1 MDPKIMQN
9 ADLETGQAN
18 ARFQLRDV
26 VAGYFVSRALQVAAQ
41 LDIASLLADEP
52 KTCEALA
59 NTTRTHAATLY
70 RLLRALASH
79 GIFSEDS
86 QRRFGNTELSELL
99 RSDVPGS
106 MRPMAL
112 FFGDEM
118 MLESW
123 QALRHSVTTGE
134 PAFEHVFGIQNFD
147 YLARHPDKAKIFDDA
162 MVSVSSM
169 MNPAIAKAYDFSVF
183 GTIVDIAGGYGST
196 LCTILNTY
204 SALRGVLFD
213 MPHVIPGANRYIAEQ
228 GVTDRCETM
237 AGDFFQSLPQGA
249 DAYFMK
255 HIIHDWDDERC
266 VKILRNCHVAMPS
279 HGKLLVCERVVP
291 SGNTPSYSKVSDLLM
306 LTMTPGGR
314 ERTEVEYRKLF
325 ESGGFKLSRLMP
337 TESEHTVLEGVK
349 I

>member
-1 MDPKIMQN
+1 MDPQITRK
-9 ADLETGQAN
+9 ADLETGQAKV
-18 ARFQLRDV
+18 RWQLRDV
-26 VAGYFVSRALQVAAQ
+26 VAGYFMSRALHVAAQ

-52 KTCEALA
+52 KTCEVLA

-79 GIFSEDS
+79 GIFTEDS
-86 QRRFGNTELSELL
+86 QRRFGNTELSDLL
-99 RSDVPGS
+99 RAGVPGS

-118 MLESW
+118 MLEPW
-123 QALRHSVTTGE
+123 HALRHSVTTGE
-134 PAFEHVFGIQNFD
+134 PAFEHVFGIQHFD

-162 MVSVSSM
+162 MVCVSSL

-196 LCTILNTY
+196 LCAILDAY
-204 SALRGVLFD
+204 PDLRGTLFD
-213 MPHVIPGANRYIAEQ
+213 MPHVIPGARRYIAEQ
-228 GVTDRCETM
+228 GVADRCETL
-237 AGDFFQSLPQGA
+237 AGDFFQSLPPGA

-266 VKILRNCHVAMPS
+266 VQILHNCHVAMPS
-279 HGKLLVCERVVP
+279 HGTLLVCERVVP
-291 SGNTPSYSKVSDLLM
+291 SGNAPSYSKVSDLLM

-325 ESGGFKLSRLMP
+325 ESGGFKLTRLIP